1 MSGGIFNEEAIIQII
16 QKFTYVSQKQGW
28 YSILRRDACKTG
40 SSTVLTQK
48 AAVACY
54 SHFFLLCSWPS
65 TYAWLIESIYQPQIL
80 VYMLGTALRDFGFLA
95 TRLSNTPTSH

>member
-48 AAVACY
+48 
-54 SHFFLLCSWPS
+54 SSSSLLFP
-65 TYAWLIESIYQPQIL
+65 L
-80 VYMLGTALRDFGFLA
+80 FLA
-95 TRLSNTPTSH
+95 LLLAFYLCLVNRVNLSASNISIHVGHCTERFWVLGNQVI